1 MTEPQSPW
9 AMPAPEAAAPVAP
22 QSPSP
27 DEPQAQSLT
36 LAWRAPKGLIGLS
49 LLNFVLR
56 VVTLGF
62 YGFWA
67 RTEVRKRIWS
77 AIRLEGEPLFYTGT
91 GGELCRGF
99 FLAFFAVLV
108 PVIAAST
115 AAVLAFG
122 PEAWPTKAVQA
133 TLYIAIVYLTGA
145 GFYSAQRYRA
155 SRTLWRGIRGGQTGS
170 VWTYAWA
177 YFWTLLLVPLTLGWI
192 LPWRAVKLQ
201 GMMLNTATFG
211 DQPFS
216 FSASP
221 RPLYPRFAVLWLV
234 VVALGA
240 VAVFVF
246 GTLATAIAL
255 VQEQNGPMRTP
266 EEIVPFAMIIGAVV
280 LFAYLGIQVVSA
292 WYRAHQARYFA
303 RQTTYAGATF
313 ESTVTARGY
322 IWIGLTNFFIVLLSL
337 GILTPIAQA
346 RAMGYFIDNLALQ
359 GEVSLS
365 AILQGAK
372 LLHNRGEG
380 LAQVFDFDG
389 F

>member
-1 MTEPQSPW
+1 MTEAQSPW
-9 AMPAPEAAAPVAP
+9 TTLAPAAPTPEAPP
-22 QSPSP
+22 T
-27 DEPQAQSLT
+27 QSLT
-36 LAWRAPKGLIGLS
+36 LTWRAPKGLFGLS

-56 VVTLGF
+56 VLTLGF

-108 PVIAAST
+108 PVILISA

-122 PEAWPTKAVQA
+122 PEAWPTKVVQA
-133 TLYIAIVYLTGA
+133 TLYVAIIFLTGA

-201 GMMLNTATFG
+201 GMILNTATFG

-240 VAVFVF
+240 VAFFVF

-372 LLHNRGEG
+372 LQQSRGEG

-389 F
+389 L